1 MGVVCDFNQHPSIKD
16 IIFVI
21 EDTAALATNFDD
33 LLNYYLVQILE
44 HFNEGPHQTVERS
57 WASIECSTTFSLVL
71 FKSADWR
78 PDLLSTQRG
87 PFTSAKRLFNA
98 LEKIPFIGG
107 QGETKAC
114 TADGLAN
121 ALEIFDDLKT
131 KRQQYLQKEHNVTQY
146 VVYVAN
152 SLAYDMPVQDIPG
165 KDIT

>member
-1 MGVVCDFNQHPSIKD
+1 MGVVCDFNQHPAIKD

-71 FKSADWR
+71 FKSVDWR

-87 PFTSAKRLFNA
+87 PFTSAKRSL
-98 LEKIPFIGG
+98 IH
-107 QGETKAC
+107 
-114 TADGLAN
+114 
-121 ALEIFDDLKT
+121 KT
-131 KRQQYLQKEHNVTQY
+131 SSQF
-146 VVYVAN
+146 
-152 SLAYDMPVQDIPG
+152 VQ
-165 KDIT
+165 